1 MFSVSQKNK
10 ILNSKKIYLLGRGP
24 TAKYLN
30 YRTDKNVYISI
41 NLKKKNFINIDKEK
55 ILSSKNKIKVGSVFF
70 GLYAILTEINNLLH
84 KYKVYKKFIYT
95 VLILLN
101 ILKMRTLQKKYS
113 LNLICSK
120 L

>member
-41 NLKKKNFINIDKEK
+41 NLKKK
-55 ILSSKNKIKVGSVFF
+55 ILLILIKKKFFLVKIKLKLDLFF
-70 GLYAILTEINNLLH
+70 LDYMQ
-84 KYKVYKKFIYT
+84 F
-95 VLILLN
+95 
-101 ILKMRTLQKKYS
+101 
-113 LNLICSK
+113 
-120 L
+120 